1 MPGSPPDTRTI
12 HRNTKESK
20 MSNVIAFLESLGKNA
35 ALAGQSPEAY
45 AAAVEALELDDAARF
60 ALLARDAGGLNGL
73 LGGRI
78 KMMCLLFPADG
89 ENNNKDGEESEGEG
103 QSDQPVDDEP
113 KSSIH
118 H

>member
-1 MPGSPPDTRTI
+1 
-12 HRNTKESK
+12 
-20 MSNVIAFLESLGKNA
+20 MSNVIAFLESLGKDA

-45 AAAVEALELDDAARF
+45 AAAVDALGLDDAPRQ
-60 ALLARDAGGLNGL
+60 ALLARDAASLNDL
-73 LGGRI
+73 LGGRM

-103 QSDQPVDDEP
+103 ESDQPVDDEP